1 MKEIVSLLK
10 IKKFYMAK
18 CDENRKF
25 LLQNLKKLFCKSVF
39 HSLKNCNF
47 ASQTQTNTKILK

>member
-10 IKKFYMAK
+10 IKKFHMAK

-47 ASQTQTNTKILK
+47 AS